1 MKAVG
6 LGSYSI
12 TIARDNTG
20 QPAAY
25 VNNSQEAS
33 ASGEEA
39 ILASFLQDARD
50 AGAEDA
56 LYAAIATSQAAV
68 ALGKLGGKAK
78 STAKTATARENGRK
92 GGRPI
97 LVSVRNAV
105 SGLWSVR
112 KVSAAVRDQ
121 LMQHNIARTPTLA
134 ERETWHAASKAK

>member
-56 LYAAIATSQAAV
+56 LYAAIATSQAAA

-78 STAKTATARENGRK
+78 SPAKAKSARENGRK
-92 GGRPI
+92 GGRPPKEKLKPGHYWAAI
-97 LVSVRNAV
+97 DHHGKQVWGDTVRRNVERAAG
-105 SGLWSVR
+105 GLPIIQR
-112 KVSAAVRDQ
+112 KKD
-121 LMQHNIARTPTLA
+121 
-134 ERETWHAASKAK
+134 

>member
-1 MKAVG
+1 MKAVS

-56 LYAAIATSQAAV
+56 LYAAIATSQAAA

-78 STAKTATARENGRK
+78 SAAKAKGARENGRK
-92 GGRPI
+92 GGRPK
-97 LVSVRNAV
+97 N
-105 SGLWSVR
+105 
-112 KVSAAVRDQ
+112 KPKPEQ
-121 LMQHNIARTPTLA
+121 P
-134 ERETWHAASKAK
+134 